1 VWPLVEHM
9 HHRLGLFHGGGRL
22 QKPEGG
28 DHALLQPSRCVS
40 AVDRRLEAYVLRAT
54 TMSIDFTCQKC
65 EASFELDVQDLIEGT
80 EKLVCPHCDAK
91 APANL
96 SEDFVAALTEMRA
109 QIAALSKKFAVSM
122 TLESEELEDELED
135 EDEDEDEEESEE
147 DDDELDFDED
157 EDVEDDEDYDEDE
170 DDER

>member
-1 VWPLVEHM
+1 
-9 HHRLGLFHGGGRL
+9 
-22 QKPEGG
+22 
-28 DHALLQPSRCVS
+28 
-40 AVDRRLEAYVLRAT
+40 
-54 TMSIDFTCQKC
+54 MSIDFTCQKC
-65 EASFELDVQDLIEGT
+65 EASFELDAQDLIEGT

-109 QIAALSKKFAVSM
+109 QIAVLGKKFAVSM

-135 EDEDEDEEESEE
+135 EEEDDDEEEPD

-157 EDVEDDEDYDEDE
+157 EDVEDDEDYDDEDE

>member
-1 VWPLVEHM
+1 
-9 HHRLGLFHGGGRL
+9 
-22 QKPEGG
+22 
-28 DHALLQPSRCVS
+28 
-40 AVDRRLEAYVLRAT
+40 
-54 TMSIDFTCQKC
+54 MSIDFTCQKC
-65 EASFELDVQDLIEGT
+65 EASFELDTQDLIEGT

-96 SEDFVAALTEMRA
+96 SEDFVAALTEIRA

-122 TLESEELEDELED
+122 TLESEDLEDELED
-135 EDEDEDEEESEE
+135 EDEDESEE
-147 DDDELDFDED
+147 DDDDELDFDED